1 MLSDQ
6 LKMMLAGRGFENV
19 VWSLKYSANG
29 VTVLGNECLAIV
41 SAV

>member
-6 LKMMLAGRGFENV
+6 LKIMLSGRGFENV

-29 VTVLGNECLAIV
+29 VKVLDIVCLTIV